1 MSTDKKEFN
10 AAIRGY
16 HHYRKY
22 WNPKPIKNL
31 IYSHEVDT
39 VILLKYWT
47 IPEKIQTGK
56 LEIYFSKK
64 PGIFRSVTLPKENK
78 HSLLEILQNYSAP
91 LGNSKVKNQDIW
103 KFYISF
109 S

>member
-31 IYSHEVDT
+31 SYSHEVDT
-39 VILLKYWT
+39 VILLKYWA
-47 IPEKIQTGK
+47 IPEKIQTGSWRYIFLK
-56 LEIYFSKK
+56 NLGFLDLSLYPKK
-64 PGIFRSVTLPKENK
+64 TSI
-78 HSLLEILQNYSAP
+78 HS
-91 LGNSKVKNQDIW
+91 W
-103 KFYISF
+103 KFYKTIVHHLVIPRSKTKTYGSF
-109 S
+109 T

>member
-16 HHYRKY
+16 YHYKKY
-22 WNPKPIKNL
+22 WNPKPIRNL

-39 VILLKYWT
+39 VILLKYWA

-56 LEIYFSKK
+56 LKIYFLKNLGFLDLSLYPKK
-64 PGIFRSVTLPKENK
+64 FRRKQAFTP
-78 HSLLEILQNYSAP
+78 
-91 LGNSKVKNQDIW
+91 GNSTKL
-103 KFYISF
+103 
-109 S
+109 